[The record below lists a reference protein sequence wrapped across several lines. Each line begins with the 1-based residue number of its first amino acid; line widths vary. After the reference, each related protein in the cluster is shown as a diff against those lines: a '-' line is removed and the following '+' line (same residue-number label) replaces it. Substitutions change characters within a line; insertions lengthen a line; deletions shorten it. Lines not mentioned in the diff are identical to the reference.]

1 MKHLV
6 LNIVRNLEIFA
17 YRVVNLKAD
26 FTNLFQIPGVGI
38 ELIFSSVKQDRVQ
51 NSDIRQF

>member
-6 LNIVRNLEIFA
+6 LNNVRNLEIFA

-38 ELIFSSVKQDRVQ
+38 EPNFSSVKQDRVQ
-51 NSDIRQF
+51 NSNVWQF